1 MSDCWFFFF
10 LRDIKLQ
17 NFNTSLK
24 ILAFLYKTNSWILD
38 ELVNNIQATEMYE
51 FDKKIPLIMGL
62 FHALNQ
68 RILKVL
74 RTSQKAFGS
83 VETQAFTVAA
93 WALHPS
99 GWTMFHSNQS
109 HRWWKDVAP
118 SLVYVGNTCVAN
130 WKIKQR
136 LAWTGG
142 IMTFQS
148 YYSQVQPTFLYFYH
162 FLLKCC
168 DCITI
173 TLNVFIFLK
182 GTKTLIF

>member
-1 MSDCWFFFF
+1 MP
-10 LRDIKLQ
+10 
-17 NFNTSLK
+17 
-24 ILAFLYKTNSWILD
+24 FLYKTNSWILD

-51 FDKKIPLIMGL
+51 FDKVIPLIMGL

-68 RILKVL
+68 RILKVI

-99 GWTMFHSNQS
+99 GWTVFHSNQS
-109 HRWWKDVAP
+109 LQWWKDADP
-118 SLVYVGNTCVAN
+118 SLVYVANTHVAN
-130 WKIKQR
+130 WKTKQR
-136 LAWTGG
+136 LDWTGG
-142 IMTFQS
+142 IVTFQS

-162 FLLKCC
+162 FLLRCC
-168 DCITI
+168 DHITI
-173 TLNVFIFLK
+173 MLNVFIFLM